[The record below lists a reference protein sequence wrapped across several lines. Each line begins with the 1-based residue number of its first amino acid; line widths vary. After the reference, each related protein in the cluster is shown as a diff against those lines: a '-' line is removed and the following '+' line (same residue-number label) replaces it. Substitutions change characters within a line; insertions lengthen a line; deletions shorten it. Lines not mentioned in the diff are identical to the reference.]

1 MTSGWYLDSF
11 SFCLWI
17 QRLDQNQLMFCFN
30 GSVFQSAFNREVTLC
45 TSQLSRRTGVTGE
58 SRARRTHS
66 LSEWRWWLSAHSP
79 AWRLSN
85 KDLFLCERWTHPV
98 ISAEREDTLCDDW
111 RSLRFAKKS
120 NTSGRL
126 IMQLLLQNKSLL
138 VVLWLE
144 AVASTRARWFKSK
157 YNLKTNLICFGGKP
171 ERLS

>member
-1 MTSGWYLDSF
+1 MLSNHESSPFHYSFIWPLDDT
-11 SFCLWI
+11 WI
-17 QRLDQNQLMFCFN
+17 H
-30 GSVFQSAFNREVTLC
+30 SVSASEHKDWTRISWCSVLTAPSFNREVTLC

-85 KDLFLCERWTHPV
+85 KDLFLCERWTHPM
-98 ISAEREDTLCDDW
+98 ISAEREDMLCDDW

-120 NTSGRL
+120 TMSGRL

-144 AVASTRARWFKSK
+144 AVASTRAR
-157 YNLKTNLICFGGKP
+157 LI
-171 ERLS
+171 